1 MSLLIASQV
10 LLWLLVIGL
19 TLVVIALARQIG
31 VLHERIAPVGALT
44 PRGGPEVGD
53 ASPRMTVS
61 AMDGGGVAVGE
72 RLATGRMQL
81 LLFVSSDCPVCKRL
95 IPLAKSVA
103 KAEHLDLVFVGDD
116 EAAAQRALI
125 ARFGLEAYPF
135 VNGPGLG
142 MAFQVGK
149 LPYAVLL
156 DDAGKIASKGLVN
169 TREHLESLVI
179 AKLTGFGSIQSY
191 LGAHS
196 SNVESASK
204 VEPA

>member
-1 MSLLIASQV
+1 LSLLVVSQI

-19 TLVVIALARQIG
+19 ILVVLALARQIG

-53 ASPRMTVS
+53 PSPRMTVV
-61 AMDGGGVAVGE
+61 ALDGGTIAVGE
-72 RLATGRMQL
+72 PLASGVMRL

-103 KAEHLDLVFVGDD
+103 RAEQLDLIFVGDAP
-116 EAAAQRALI
+116 EADQRALI
-125 ARFGLEAYPF
+125 ARFGLEPHAF
-135 VNGPGLG
+135 VNGPELG
-142 MAFQVGK
+142 MAFLVGK

-156 DDAGKIASKGLVN
+156 DDAGVIASKGLVN

-191 LGAHS
+191 L
-196 SNVESASK
+196 SAQTPK
-204 VEPA
+204 AATV

>member
-1 MSLLIASQV
+1 LSFLIASQI
-10 LLWLLVIGL
+10 LLWLLVVGL
-19 TLVVIALARQIG
+19 ILVVFALARQIG

-53 ASPRMTVS
+53 ASPRMTL
-61 AMDGGGVAVGE
+61 ATLDGASVTVGE
-72 RLATGRMQL
+72 PLTAGRMQL
-81 LLFVSSDCPVCKRL
+81 LLFISSDCPVCKRL

-116 EAAAQRALI
+116 EAAAQLALI

-142 MAFQVGK
+142 MAYQVGK

-156 DDAGKIASKGLVN
+156 DDAGVIASKGLVN

-179 AKLTGFGSIQSY
+179 AKITGFGSIQSY
-191 LGAHS
+191 LGAQT
-196 SNVESASK
+196 SK
-204 VEPA
+204 AETV